1 MVMRWLHDG
10 PRPELAPK
18 AAQLARAAAA
28 GLDVPRGVVLPLHDA
43 ARYADDPGLRELW
56 RGGPTIVR
64 SALAFE
70 DGALHSGAGLGIS
83 IGGVRDPAAF
93 VEAVREI
100 AGGRTRDDADQ
111 VIVQAE
117 IIAAARLVLACEPTR
132 DYVEQYDGSLDA
144 FSGGATPTYSGPLH
158 AWPAP
163 AQPAAAAVV
172 ARVRATFPTGAHGLD
187 LELVVDGHDAV
198 HVVQVRPLTAPLH
211 PGWPAFVAAAAA
223 AGDAIPSRGVLVLDV
238 EHNPEPLSYAHA
250 SLVRDL
256 ARLRP
261 RTGGLVPIA
270 GWLYTRVLIRDL
282 ADRHVE
288 AAAAGPREVLLR
300 LQREIL
306 PAARTLHTAVAQA
319 AAAAPLE
326 AIAALF
332 DRARAAFFAM
342 IDVYVEQ
349 LIPARRGHTALAPDP
364 TDPLCLRGR
373 ADVLDVL
380 PLSWDV
386 AADTVGARR
395 VLADAPALPNDDAG
409 AATLLRE
416 WDDHLFALGLAPLA
430 AVYRRVGA
438 LTGLGRDV
446 FQLTTDECVAAL
458 GGRDLGAEIQART
471 AQGRAAAL
479 LMPPGRIVDGEPAGI
494 PSRWLHGLPFG
505 ASVTGPLAQRRDL
518 AHLRAAPPAPGS
530 IVVLPALTAPA
541 AIILHEL
548 GLTAICCEHGGAMSH
563 AALMVR
569 ELGLSALLG
578 CRGARTL
585 VDGTTAELDTRRG
598 VLRPRATR

>member
-10 PRPELAPK
+10 PRPEFTPK

-28 GLDVPRGVVLPLHDA
+28 GLEVPRGVVVPLRDA
-43 ARYADDPGLRELW
+43 DRIADDPTLHGLW
-56 RGGPTIVR
+56 RDGPTIVR

-93 VEAVREI
+93 VDAAREI
-100 AGGRTRDDADQ
+100 ARGRDPDDADQ
-111 VIVQAE
+111 IIVQTQ
-117 IIAAARLVLACEPTR
+117 IGAAARLVVACEPAR

-144 FSGGATPTYSGPLH
+144 FSGGATPSYSGPLH

-163 AQPAAAAVV
+163 AQAATAAVV
-172 ARVRATFPTGAHGLD
+172 ARVRDAFPIGAHGLD
-187 LELVVDGHDAV
+187 VELVVDAHDRV

-211 PGWPAFVAAAAA
+211 PGWTAFVAAAAA

-238 EHNPEPLSYAHA
+238 EHNPEPLSHAHA

-256 ARLRP
+256 ARMRP

-282 ADRHVE
+282 AEQAPDGAE
-288 AAAAGPREVLLR
+288 GPRAVLRR
-300 LQREIL
+300 LQHEIL
-306 PAARTLHTAVAQA
+306 PAARTLHTEIAEA
-319 AAAAPLE
+319 AAAAPTE
-326 AIAALF
+326 AIAGLF
-332 DRARAAFFAM
+332 DRARSAFFAM

-380 PLSWDV
+380 PLAWDV
-386 AADTVGARR
+386 AADTVGVR
-395 VLADAPALPNDDAG
+395 VVAGPAALPDDDAG

-416 WDDHLFALGLAPLA
+416 WDDHLFALGLAPLS
-430 AVYRRVGA
+430 AVYRRVAA
-438 LTGLGRDV
+438 LTGLGPDV
-446 FQLTTDECVAAL
+446 FHLSVDECVEAL
-458 GGRDLGAEIQART
+458 GGRDLGPEIQARA
-471 AQGRAAAL
+471 AQHRAAAL
-479 LMPPGRIVDGEPAGI
+479 LEPPGRIVDGEPAGV
-494 PSRWLHGLPFG
+494 PARWLRGLPFG
-505 ASVTGPLAQRRDL
+505 APLTGPIAQRHDL
-518 AHLRAAPPAPGS
+518 AHLRAAPPPPGS

-548 GLTAICCEHGGAMSH
+548 GVTAICCEHGGAMSH

-585 VDGTTAELDTRRG
+585 PDGTMAELDTRRG
-598 VLRPRATR
+598 VLRPRHA